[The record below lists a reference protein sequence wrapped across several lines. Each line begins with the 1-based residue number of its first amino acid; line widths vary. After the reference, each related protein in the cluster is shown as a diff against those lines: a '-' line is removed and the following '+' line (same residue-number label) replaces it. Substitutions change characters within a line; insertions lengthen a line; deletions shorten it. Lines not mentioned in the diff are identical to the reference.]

1 MNAMPTKEDCARAAK
16 VTEALAKERFPPD
29 KIVRVEVEL
38 DDYDYDD
45 PTLWITVVL
54 DTPVGVL
61 LDLDASIKFKGD
73 LRPKLEEDGI
83 FAFPVVIYES
93 IEEVE
98 YAV

>member
-16 VTEALAKERFPPD
+16 VTEAFVKERFPPD

-45 PTLWITVVL
+45 PTLWITVVV

-61 LDLDASIKFKGD
+61 LDLDASIRFKSD
-73 LRPKLEEDGI
+73 LGAKLEENGI
-83 FAFPVVIYES
+83 FAFPVATLES
-93 IEEVE
+93 YAEVGD
-98 YAV
+98 AA